1 MVYFF
6 DFEAVRTVTRDPH
19 AGANQDSPLRC
30 YPGGLSLSRSI
41 GDVTLKY
48 HPKKVVVGDPEV
60 VQQRISPDDRFILLA
75 CDGIWDV
82 MTNERAVAI
91 ASKAIKNKE
100 DAARAVVRQAY
111 ALGSTDNMTA
121 VVVHLAAGAATAA
134 E

>member
-1 MVYFF
+1 MTVRPDILVYPR
-6 DFEAVRTVTRDPH
+6 AHGRDEF
-19 AGANQDSPLRC
+19 
-30 YPGGLSLSRSI
+30 
-41 GDVTLKY
+41 
-48 HPKKVVVGDPEV
+48 VV
-60 VQQRISPDDRFILLA
+60 LA

-121 VVVHLAAGAATAA
+121 VVVHLAAGAVAAAA